1 MNDKQT
7 PQADPEQLMKLLDM
21 QMAASR
27 QRRMADESTR
37 SRTGMIGIVVIV
49 IGAAVALGMLMM
61 MLEQMRPEHRD
72 GAAIPAE
79 KTK

>member
-7 PQADPEQLMKLLDM
+7 PQADPEQLLKLLDV

-27 QRRMADESTR
+27 QRRQAQESAR
-37 SRTGMIGIVVIV
+37 SRAGMIGIAVIV

-61 MLEQMRPEHRD
+61 MLQEMRPEHRD

-79 KTK
+79 KTN